1 MFNTATYSSVHL
13 LQILSSMI
21 YFVFNYTLKSI
32 ICSISPQSPIF
43 TSVQYEFLLCNPYV
57 TMYTR
62 AMADKGKNSFDKNK
76 SGTYKS
82 RPKVVEDPLRGP
94 RVPPQDLESEK
105 ALLGSLL
112 LSSDSLFEIAD
123 IIHAQSFYAVK
134 HQIIYEVIE
143 DLINRKDP
151 VDILTVSAHLRSK
164 KQFDQIGGEQY
175 LSEILGLVGSAANIK
190 YYAQIVRK
198 KELLRR
204 LIEASTEIAEISYD
218 ESAPLEE
225 VLEEA
230 EKQIYEITTK
240 GTSSNRLIAFEEL
253 IEETWERIEKLSE
266 NTGELRGVPSGYK
279 DLDNK
284 LSGFQK
290 SDLIILAARPSV
302 GKTSLAL
309 DFARNAA
316 VKFGVPTAIFS
327 LEMSKE
333 QLVDRMLS
341 AQSQVDGWKLR
352 TARLSLDDEF
362 ARLQTGMHELM
373 KAPLYIDD
381 KAANSVL
388 NMRSVLRRL
397 NTDKPIGLIIVDY
410 LQLMSTAKSYDNM
423 VNQVTE
429 ISRSLKALAKEF
441 NAPVI
446 ALSQLSR
453 AVESRGGKPRL
464 SDLRDSGS
472 IEQDAD
478 VVMFIHREDKYGE
491 NTEKKNIVEI
501 LIEKHRNG
509 PTGLVELYFD
519 DKKTSFLSV
528 EKSEF
533 GDFVLPKVSTPD
545 F

>member
-1 MFNTATYSSVHL
+1 ML
-13 LQILSSMI
+13 PLDQLSS
-21 YFVFNYTLKSI
+21 
-32 ICSISPQSPIF
+32 
-43 TSVQYEFLLCNPYV
+43 
-57 TMYTR
+57 
-62 AMADKGKNSFDKNK
+62 GKPRRKNGYGDYNRNNK
-76 SGTYKS
+76 
-82 RPKVVEDPLRGP
+82 REDDALRGP

-112 LSSDSLFEIAD
+112 LSAEALYD
-123 IIHAQSFYAVK
+123 IVDVINAQSFYAAK

-143 DLINRKDP
+143 DLTNKKEP
-151 VDILTVSAHLRSK
+151 VDLLTVSTSLRERK
-164 KQFDQIGGEQY
+164 ELDQIGGAPY
-175 LSEILGLVGSAANIK
+175 LAELLGLVGSAANVK

-204 LIEASTEIAEISYD
+204 LIEASTHIAEISYD
-218 ESAPLEE
+218 EEEPLESI
-225 VLEEA
+225 LEEA
-230 EKQIYEITTK
+230 ERRVYEITTK
-240 GTSSNRLIAFEEL
+240 GSSTNRLIAFQEL
-253 IEETWERIEKLSE
+253 IEETWTRIEKMSE
-266 NTGELRGVPSGYK
+266 KEGGMRGTPSGFR

-284 LSGFQK
+284 LSGFQP

-316 VKFGVPTAIFS
+316 VKHGIPVAIFS

-341 AQSQVDGWKLR
+341 AQSQVDSWKLR
-352 TARLSLDDEF
+352 TAKLSLDEEF
-362 ARLQTGMHELM
+362 QRLQQGMHELM
-373 KAPLYIDD
+373 KAPIFVDD
-381 KAANSVL
+381 KAANSIL
-388 NMRSVLRRL
+388 NMRSTLRRL
-397 NTDKPIGLIIVDY
+397 NTDKPIGLVIVDY
-410 LQLMSTAKSYDNM
+410 LQLMSTAKQYDSM

-429 ISRSLKALAKEF
+429 ISRSLKGLAKEF
-441 NAPVI
+441 NVPVI

-453 AVESRGGKPRL
+453 AVEARGGKPRL

-478 VVMFIHREDKYGE
+478 VVMFIHREDKYG
-491 NTEKKNIVEI
+491 TEDTGRKNIVEI

-509 PTGLVELYFD
+509 PTGMVELYFD

-533 GDFVLPKVSTPD
+533 GDFSLPAVNVPE

>member
-1 MFNTATYSSVHL
+1 MIPL
-13 LQILSSMI
+13 DQLSSQS
-21 YFVFNYTLKSI
+21 KSKPR
-32 ICSISPQSPIF
+32 S
-43 TSVQYEFLLCNPYV
+43 
-57 TMYTR
+57 
-62 AMADKGKNSFDKNK
+62 KGKYGGHYESYDRKT
-76 SGTYKS
+76 G
-82 RPKVVEDPLRGP
+82 EDPLRGP
-94 RVPPQDLESEK
+94 RIPPQDLESEK

-112 LSSDSLFEIAD
+112 LSSDALFEIAD
-123 IIHAQSFYAVK
+123 IIQVKSFYAAK
-134 HQIIYEVIE
+134 HQIIYETIE
-143 DLINRKDP
+143 ELVNKKEP
-151 VDILTVSAHLRSK
+151 VDILTVSAALRARK
-164 KQFDQIGGEQY
+164 EFDQVGGAPY
-175 LSEILGLVGSAANIK
+175 LSDLLGLVGSAANVK

-198 KELLRR
+198 KELLRK
-204 LIEASTEIAEISYD
+204 LIEASTHISEISYD
-218 ESAPLEE
+218 ESEPLESI
-225 VLEEA
+225 LEES
-230 EKQIYEITTK
+230 EKRIYEITTK
-240 GTSSNRLIAFEEL
+240 GGSSDRLIAFQEM
-253 IEETWERIEKLSE
+253 IEETWARIEKLSE
-266 NTGELRGVPSGYK
+266 GNGGMRGVPSGFK

-284 LSGFQK
+284 LSGFQP

-316 VKFGVPTAIFS
+316 VKYGVPTAIFS

-352 TARLSLDDEF
+352 TARLSLDEEF
-362 ARLQTGMHELM
+362 QRLQQGMHELM
-373 KAPLYIDD
+373 KAPIYVDD
-381 KAANSVL
+381 KAANNIL
-388 NMRSVLRRL
+388 NMRSTLRRL

-410 LQLMSTAKSYDNM
+410 LQLMGTTKSYDNM

-453 AVESRGGKPRL
+453 AVESRGGRPRL

-478 VVMFIHREDKYGE
+478 IVMFIHREDKYGE
-491 NTEKKNIVEI
+491 NSEKKNVVEI

-509 PTGLVELYFD
+509 PTGVVELFFD

-533 GDFVLPKVSTPD
+533 GDFVMPNMNVPE

>member
-1 MFNTATYSSVHL
+1 MIPLN
-13 LQILSSMI
+13 QLSSQSKE
-21 YFVFNYTLKSI
+21 TSSKRKS
-32 ICSISPQSPIF
+32 S
-43 TSVQYEFLLCNPYV
+43 YGKYD
-57 TMYTR
+57 R
-62 AMADKGKNSFDKNK
+62 KGSDQSFDA
-76 SGTYKS
+76 
-82 RPKVVEDPLRGP
+82 LRGP
-94 RVPPQDLESEK
+94 RIPPQDLESEK

-112 LSSDSLFEIAD
+112 LSSDALFD
-123 IIHAQSFYAVK
+123 ISDLVNTHSFYAAK
-134 HQIIYEVIE
+134 HQIIFEVID
-143 DLINRKDP
+143 DLVNKKEP
-151 VDILTVSAHLRSK
+151 VDVLTVSAELRSRK
-164 KQFDQIGGEQY
+164 EFDQIGGAIY
-175 LSEILGLVGSAANIK
+175 LSELLGLVGSAANIK

-204 LIEASTEIAEISYD
+204 LIEASTHIAEISYD
-218 ESAPLEE
+218 ESEPLENI
-225 VLEEA
+225 LEEA
-230 EKQIYEITTK
+230 ERKVYEITTR
-240 GTSSNRLIAFEEL
+240 GGSSARLIAFQDM
-253 IEETWERIEKLSE
+253 IEETWTRIEKLSE
-266 NTGELRGVPSGYK
+266 NTGELRGVPSGFK
-279 DLDNK
+279 ELDNK

-316 VKFGVPTAIFS
+316 VKYGVPTAIFS

-352 TARLSLDDEF
+352 TSRLSLDEEF
-362 ARLQTGMHELM
+362 QRLQQGMHDLM
-373 KAPLYIDD
+373 KAPIYVDD
-381 KAANSVL
+381 KAANSIL

-410 LQLMSTAKSYDNM
+410 LQLMSTAKNYDNM

-453 AVESRGGKPRL
+453 AVESRGGRPRL

-509 PTGLVELYFD
+509 PTGVIELFFD
-519 DKKTSFLSV
+519 DKKTSFVSV

-533 GDFVLPKVSTPD
+533 GDFTVPSMNIPE

>member
-1 MFNTATYSSVHL
+1 MLPLNAISKGNEKPRKKYPSNKYGYDRKDEAT
-13 LQILSSMI
+13 
-21 YFVFNYTLKSI
+21 
-32 ICSISPQSPIF
+32 
-43 TSVQYEFLLCNPYV
+43 
-57 TMYTR
+57 
-62 AMADKGKNSFDKNK
+62 
-76 SGTYKS
+76 
-82 RPKVVEDPLRGP
+82 DPLRGP
-94 RVPPQDLESEK
+94 RIPPQDLESEK

-112 LSSDSLFEIAD
+112 LSSEALFDIAD
-123 IIHAQSFYAVK
+123 IVSAESFYAAK
-134 HQIIYEVIE
+134 HQVIYEVIE
-143 DLINRKDP
+143 SLVNRKEP
-151 VDILTVSAHLRSK
+151 VDILTVSAELRARK
-164 KQFDQIGGEQY
+164 EFDQIGGPAY
-175 LSEILGLVGSAANIK
+175 LSELLGLVGSSANVK

-198 KELLRR
+198 KELLRK
-204 LIEASTEIAEISYD
+204 LIEASTHIAEISYD
-218 ESAPLEE
+218 ESDPLETI
-225 VLEEA
+225 LEEA
-230 EKQIYEITTK
+230 ERQVYEITMK
-240 GTSSNRLIAFEEL
+240 GSSSGRLIAFQEMM
-253 IEETWERIEKLSE
+253 EETWARIEKLSD
-266 NTGELRGVPSGYK
+266 NNGELRGVPSGFR

-284 LSGFQK
+284 LAGFQK

-302 GKTSLAL
+302 GKSSLML

-316 VKFGVPTAIFS
+316 VKHGIPTAIFS

-341 AQSQVDGWKLR
+341 AQSQVDSWKLR
-352 TARLSLDDEF
+352 TAKLSLDEEF
-362 ARLQTGMHELM
+362 ARLQQGMHELM

-381 KAANSVL
+381 TPANTIL

-397 NTDKPIGLIIVDY
+397 HSDKPIGLVVVDY
-410 LQLMSTAKSYDNM
+410 LQLMNTAKSYDNM

-429 ISRSLKALAKEF
+429 ISRSLKGLAKEF
-441 NAPVI
+441 NVPVI

-453 AVESRGGKPRL
+453 AVESRGGRPRL

-509 PTGLVELYFD
+509 PTGVLELYFD

-533 GDFVLPKVSTPD
+533 GDFVMPSMNVPE

>member
-1 MFNTATYSSVHL
+1 MIPL
-13 LQILSSMI
+13 DQLSAQS
-21 YFVFNYTLKSI
+21 KSP
-32 ICSISPQSPIF
+32 S
-43 TSVQYEFLLCNPYV
+43 
-57 TMYTR
+57 R
-62 AMADKGKNSFDKNK
+62 KK
-76 SGTYKS
+76 SGYDKYDK
-82 RPKVVEDPLRGP
+82 RGEKADDPLRGP
-94 RVPPQDLESEK
+94 RIPPQDLESEK

-112 LSSDSLFEIAD
+112 LSSDALFEISD
-123 IIHAQSFYAVK
+123 IVTSESFYAAK
-134 HQIIYEVIE
+134 HQIIFEAIDILVNKKE
-143 DLINRKDP
+143 P
-151 VDILTVSAHLRSK
+151 VDVLTVSALLRERK
-164 KQFDQIGGEQY
+164 EFDQIGGAPY
-175 LSEILGLVGSAANIK
+175 LGELLGLVGSAANVK
-190 YYAQIVRK
+190 YYAHIVRK

-204 LIEASTEIAEISYD
+204 LIEASTHISEISYD
-218 ESAPLEE
+218 ESEPLETI
-225 VLEEA
+225 LEDA
-230 EKQIYEITTK
+230 ERRVYEITTK
-240 GTSSNRLIAFEEL
+240 GSSSQRLIAFQEM

-266 NTGELRGVPSGYK
+266 NTGELRGVPSGFK
-279 DLDNK
+279 ALDNK

-309 DFARNAA
+309 DFARHAA
-316 VKFGVPTAIFS
+316 VKHNIPVAIFS

-341 AQSQVDGWKLR
+341 AQSQVDSWKLR
-352 TARLSLDDEF
+352 TGLNKHALDEEF
-362 ARLQTGMHELM
+362 ARLNQGMHELM
-373 KAPLYIDD
+373 KAPIYVDD
-381 KAANSVL
+381 KAANSIL

-397 NTDKPIGLIIVDY
+397 STDKPIGLIIVDY
-410 LQLMSTAKSYDNM
+410 LQLMSTAKNYDNM

-453 AVESRGGKPRL
+453 AVEARGGKPRL

-478 VVMFIHREDKYGE
+478 IVMFIHREKDEAGD
-491 NTEKKNIVEI
+491 KKNMVEI

-509 PTGLVELYFD
+509 PTGMVELYFD
-519 DKKTSFLSV
+519 DKKTSFVSV

-533 GDFVLPKVSTPD
+533 GDFVLPSMNIPD

>member
-1 MFNTATYSSVHL
+1 MLPLN
-13 LQILSSMI
+13 QLSSSSKKK
-21 YFVFNYTLKSI
+21 YSGKRS
-32 ICSISPQSPIF
+32 
-43 TSVQYEFLLCNPYV
+43 YEDYSK
-57 TMYTR
+57 R
-62 AMADKGKNSFDKNK
+62 DGA
-76 SGTYKS
+76 
-82 RPKVVEDPLRGP
+82 EDPLRGP

-112 LSSDSLFEIAD
+112 LSSDALFD
-123 IIHAQSFYAVK
+123 ISDLITSKSFYAAK
-134 HQIIYEVIE
+134 HQIIYECIE
-143 DLINRKDP
+143 TLVNTKEP
-151 VDILTVSAHLRSK
+151 VDILTVSAALRTSK
-164 KQFDQIGGEQY
+164 DFDQIGGAPY
-175 LSEILGLVGSAANIK
+175 LSDLLGLVGSAANIK
-190 YYAQIVRK
+190 YYAQIVRR

-204 LIEASTEIAEISYD
+204 LIEASNHISEIAYD
-218 ESAPLEE
+218 ETEPLESI
-225 VLEEA
+225 LEES
-230 EKQIYEITTK
+230 EKQIYEITAR
-240 GTSSNRLIAFEEL
+240 GGSSDRLIAFQEM
-253 IEETWERIEKLSE
+253 IDETWTRIEKLAESKS
-266 NTGELRGVPSGYK
+266 GLRGTPSGFR

-284 LSGFQK
+284 LSGFQP

-316 VKFGVPTAIFS
+316 VKNGIPVAIFS

-352 TARLSLDDEF
+352 TAKLSLDDEF
-362 ARLQTGMHELM
+362 QRLQQGMHELM
-373 KAPLYIDD
+373 KAPIYVDD
-381 KAANSVL
+381 KAANSIL
-388 NMRSVLRRL
+388 NMRSTLRRL
-397 NTDKPIGLIIVDY
+397 HSDKPIGLIIVDY
-410 LQLMSTAKSYDNM
+410 LQLMSTSKSYDNM

-453 AVESRGGKPRL
+453 AVESRGGRPRL

-491 NTEKKNIVEI
+491 NTERKNIVEI

-509 PTGLVELYFD
+509 PTGVVELYFD
-519 DKKTSFLSV
+519 DKKTSFVSV
-528 EKSEF
+528 DKSEF
-533 GDFVLPKVSTPD
+533 GDFSLPQMSVPE

>member
-1 MFNTATYSSVHL
+1 MIPL
-13 LQILSSMI
+13 DQLSSSS
-21 YFVFNYTLKSI
+21 KS
-32 ICSISPQSPIF
+32 
-43 TSVQYEFLLCNPYV
+43 
-57 TMYTR
+57 
-62 AMADKGKNSFDKNK
+62 
-76 SGTYKS
+76 KS
-82 RPKVVEDPLRGP
+82 RGRGKYGGNYESYDRKQQDDSLRGP
-94 RVPPQDLESEK
+94 RIPPQDLESEK

-112 LSSDSLFEIAD
+112 LSSDALFDIAD
-123 IIHAQSFYAVK
+123 TVNSQSFYAAK
-134 HQIIYEVIE
+134 HQIIFEVIE
-143 DLINRKDP
+143 ELVNKKEP
-151 VDILTVSAHLRSK
+151 VDILTVSAALRGRK
-164 KQFDQIGGEQY
+164 EFDQVGGAPY
-175 LSEILGLVGSAANIK
+175 LSELLGLVGSAANVK

-198 KELLRR
+198 KELLRK
-204 LIEASTEIAEISYD
+204 LIEATTHIGEIAYE
-218 ESAPLEE
+218 ESDSLESILEE
-225 VLEEA
+225 S
-230 EKQIYEITTK
+230 EKSIYEITTK
-240 GTSSNRLIAFEEL
+240 GGSSDRLIAFNEL
-253 IEETWERIEKLSE
+253 IDETWSRIEKMSE
-266 NTGELRGVPSGYK
+266 KDGGMRGTPSGFK

-284 LSGFQK
+284 LSGFQP

-316 VKFGVPTAIFS
+316 VKHNIPVAIFS

-341 AQSQVDGWKLR
+341 AQSQVDSWKLR
-352 TARLSLDDEF
+352 TAKLTLDEEF
-362 ARLQTGMHELM
+362 QRLQQGMHELM
-373 KAPLYIDD
+373 KAPIFVDD
-381 KAANSVL
+381 KAANTIL
-388 NMRSVLRRL
+388 NMRSTLRRL
-397 NTDKPIGLIIVDY
+397 NSDRPIGLIIVDY
-410 LQLMSTAKSYDNM
+410 LQLMGTSRQYDNM

-429 ISRSLKALAKEF
+429 ISRSLKGLAKEF

-491 NTEKKNIVEI
+491 NTDRKNIVEI

-509 PTGLVELYFD
+509 PTGMVELYFD

-533 GDFVLPKVSTPD
+533 GDFSLPTVNVPE

>member
-1 MFNTATYSSVHL
+1 MLPLNQLQTSSQKKKGSKGSYDSYS
-13 LQILSSMI
+13 
-21 YFVFNYTLKSI
+21 K
-32 ICSISPQSPIF
+32 
-43 TSVQYEFLLCNPYV
+43 
-57 TMYTR
+57 
-62 AMADKGKNSFDKNK
+62 
-76 SGTYKS
+76 
-82 RPKVVEDPLRGP
+82 KVPSEDPLRGP

-112 LSSDSLFEIAD
+112 LSSDAMFEISD
-123 IIHAQSFYAVK
+123 VINSRSFYAAK
-134 HQIIYEVIE
+134 HQIIYETIE
-143 DLINRKDP
+143 ILVNNKEP
-151 VDILTVSAHLRSK
+151 VDILTVSAALRTSK
-164 KQFDQIGGEQY
+164 NFDQIGGAPY
-175 LSEILGLVGSAANIK
+175 LSDILGLVGSAANVK
-190 YYAQIVRK
+190 YYAQIVRR

-204 LIEASTEIAEISYD
+204 LIEASNNITEISYD
-218 ESAPLEE
+218 ESDPLETI
-225 VLEEA
+225 LEEA

-240 GTSSNRLIAFEEL
+240 GSSSDRLIPFQEM
-253 IEETWERIEKLSE
+253 IDETWARIEKLSDS
-266 NTGELRGVPSGYK
+266 TGGMRGVPSGFK
-279 DLDNK
+279 DLDHK
-284 LSGFQK
+284 LSGFQP

-316 VKFGVPTAIFS
+316 VKSNIPVAIFS

-352 TARLSLDDEF
+352 TARLSLDEEF
-362 ARLQTGMHELM
+362 QRLQQGMHELM
-373 KAPLYIDD
+373 KAPIYVDD
-381 KAANSVL
+381 KAANSIL
-388 NMRSVLRRL
+388 NMRSTLRRL
-397 NTDKPIGLIIVDY
+397 NSDKPIGLIIVDY
-410 LQLMSTAKSYDNM
+410 LQLMSTSKNYDNM

-453 AVESRGGKPRL
+453 AVESRGGRPRL

-491 NTEKKNIVEI
+491 NTERKNIVEI

-509 PTGLVELYFD
+509 PTGMVELYFD
-519 DKKTSFLSV
+519 DKKTSFVSV

-533 GDFVLPKVSTPD
+533 GDFSLPTVNVAE

>member
-1 MFNTATYSSVHL
+1 MLPLDKISKPNDKPKRK
-13 LQILSSMI
+13 
-21 YFVFNYTLKSI
+21 YT
-32 ICSISPQSPIF
+32 
-43 TSVQYEFLLCNPYV
+43 ND
-57 TMYTR
+57 R
-62 AMADKGKNSFDKNK
+62 RDHA
-76 SGTYKS
+76 SG
-82 RPKVVEDPLRGP
+82 EDPFRGP
-94 RVPPQDLESEK
+94 RIPPQDLEAEK

-112 LSSDSLFEIAD
+112 LSSDALFDIAD
-123 IIHAQSFYAVK
+123 IVASESFYAAK

-143 DLINRKDP
+143 SLVNKKEP
-151 VDILTVSAHLRSK
+151 VDILTVSAELRARK
-164 KQFDQIGGEQY
+164 EFDQIGGAAY
-175 LSEILGLVGSAANIK
+175 LSELLGLVGSAANIK

-204 LIEASTEIAEISYD
+204 LIEASTHIAEISYD
-218 ESAPLEE
+218 ESDPLESI
-225 VLEEA
+225 LEEA
-230 EKQIYEITTK
+230 ERRVYEITTK
-240 GTSSNRLIAFEEL
+240 GSSSGRLIAFQEM
-253 IEETWERIEKLSE
+253 IEETWARIEKLSD
-266 NTGELRGVPSGYK
+266 NSGEMRGVPSGFK

-302 GKTSLAL
+302 GKSSLML

-316 VKFGVPTAIFS
+316 VKHGIPTAIFS

-341 AQSQVDGWKLR
+341 AQSQVDSWKLR
-352 TARLSLDDEF
+352 TAKLSLDEEF
-362 ARLQTGMHELM
+362 ARLQQGMHELM

-381 KAANSVL
+381 TPANTIL

-397 NTDKPIGLIIVDY
+397 HSDKPIGLVVVDY
-410 LQLMSTAKSYDNM
+410 LQLMNTAKSYDNM

-429 ISRSLKALAKEF
+429 ISRSLKGLAKEF
-441 NAPVI
+441 DVPVI

-453 AVESRGGKPRL
+453 AVESRGGRPRL

-478 VVMFIHREDKYGE
+478 VVMFIHREDKYGSE
-491 NTEKKNIVEI
+491 NAEGKKNIVEI

-509 PTGLVELYFD
+509 PTGIVELYFD

-533 GDFVLPKVSTPD
+533 GDFVMPGVNIPE

>member
-1 MFNTATYSSVHL
+1 
-13 LQILSSMI
+13 MI
-21 YFVFNYTLKSI
+21 PLDQLAS
-32 ICSISPQSPIF
+32 QS
-43 TSVQYEFLLCNPYV
+43 
-57 TMYTR
+57 
-62 AMADKGKNSFDKNK
+62 K
-76 SGTYKS
+76 SGKS
-82 RPKVVEDPLRGP
+82 RRKGNYESYDRKPADDPLRGP
-94 RVPPQDLESEK
+94 RIPPQDLESEK

-112 LSSDSLFEIAD
+112 LSSEALFDIAD
-123 IIHAQSFYAVK
+123 LVTAESFYAAK
-134 HQIIYEVIE
+134 HQIIYEVIDQLVNKKE
-143 DLINRKDP
+143 P
-151 VDILTVSAHLRSK
+151 VDILTVSAELRSRK
-164 KQFDQIGGEQY
+164 EFDQIGGAIY
-175 LSEILGLVGSAANIK
+175 LSELLGLVGSAANVK

-204 LIEASTEIAEISYD
+204 LIEASAHISEISYD
-218 ESAPLEE
+218 ESEPLEQI
-225 VLEEA
+225 LEES
-230 EKQIYEITTK
+230 ERKIYEITTQ
-240 GTSSNRLIAFEEL
+240 GGSSDRLIAFQEM
-253 IEETWERIEKLSE
+253 IEETWARIEKLSE
-266 NTGELRGVPSGYK
+266 NTGELRGVPSGFK
-279 DLDNK
+279 DLDNR
-284 LSGFQK
+284 LSGFQP

-316 VKFGVPTAIFS
+316 VKFGIPTAIFS

-352 TARLSLDDEF
+352 TSRLSLDEEF
-362 ARLQTGMHELM
+362 QRLQQGMHELM
-373 KAPLYIDD
+373 KAPIYVDD
-381 KAANSVL
+381 KAANSIL
-388 NMRSVLRRL
+388 NMRSTLRRL

-410 LQLMSTAKSYDNM
+410 LQLMGTAKSYDNM

-441 NAPVI
+441 KAPVI

-453 AVESRGGKPRL
+453 AVESRGGRPRL

-491 NTEKKNIVEI
+491 NTERNNIVEI

-509 PTGLVELYFD
+509 PTGIVELRFD
-519 DKKTSFLSV
+519 DKKTSFVSV

-533 GDFVLPKVSTPD
+533 GDFVMPSMSMPE

>member
-1 MFNTATYSSVHL
+1 MIPLDQLTASS
-13 LQILSSMI
+13 
-21 YFVFNYTLKSI
+21 
-32 ICSISPQSPIF
+32 
-43 TSVQYEFLLCNPYV
+43 
-57 TMYTR
+57 
-62 AMADKGKNSFDKNK
+62 KGKFK
-76 SGTYKS
+76 SKGGKYGGNYEAYD
-82 RPKVVEDPLRGP
+82 RKVVEDPLRGP
-94 RVPPQDLESEK
+94 RIPPQDLESEK

-112 LSSDSLFEIAD
+112 LSSDALFEIAD
-123 IIHAQSFYAVK
+123 IVGVHSFYAAK

-143 DLINRKDP
+143 ELVNKKEP
-151 VDILTVSAHLRSK
+151 VDLLTVSAALRQRK
-164 KQFDQIGGEQY
+164 EFDQIGGAHY
-175 LSEILGLVGSAANIK
+175 LSELLGLVGSAANIK

-204 LIEASTEIAEISYD
+204 LIEASTHIAEISYD
-218 ESAPLEE
+218 ESESLES

-230 EKQIYEITTK
+230 EKKIYEITTK
-240 GTSSNRLIAFEEL
+240 GGSSDRLIAFQEM
-253 IEETWERIEKLSE
+253 IEETWARIEKLSE
-266 NTGELRGVPSGYK
+266 GASGGMRGVPSGFK

-284 LSGFQK
+284 LSGFQP

-316 VKFGVPTAIFS
+316 VKYGVPVAIFS

-352 TARLSLDDEF
+352 TARLSLDEEF
-362 ARLQTGMHELM
+362 QRLQQGMHELM
-373 KAPLYIDD
+373 KAPIYVDD
-381 KAANSVL
+381 KAANNIL
-388 NMRSVLRRL
+388 NMRSTLRRL

-410 LQLMSTAKSYDNM
+410 LQLMGTTKSYDNM

-429 ISRSLKALAKEF
+429 ISRSLKGLAKEF

-453 AVESRGGKPRL
+453 AVESRGGRPRL

-478 VVMFIHREDKYGE
+478 IVMFIHREDKYGE
-491 NTEKKNIVEI
+491 NSEKKNVVEI

-509 PTGLVELYFD
+509 PTGIVELFFD

-533 GDFVLPKVSTPD
+533 GDFNLPSVNVPE

>member
-1 MFNTATYSSVHL
+1 MIPL
-13 LQILSSMI
+13 DQLSSQSKTKTKRKG
-21 YFVFNYTLKSI
+21 NY
-32 ICSISPQSPIF
+32 
-43 TSVQYEFLLCNPYV
+43 E
-57 TMYTR
+57 
-62 AMADKGKNSFDKNK
+62 
-76 SGTYKS
+76 TYDR
-82 RPKVVEDPLRGP
+82 RPTAEDPLRGV
-94 RVPPQDLESEK
+94 RIPPQDLESEK
-105 ALLGSLL
+105 ALLGCLL
-112 LSSDSLFEIAD
+112 LSADAIFEISE
-123 IIHAQSFYAVK
+123 IVNVNSFYATK
-134 HQIIYEVIE
+134 HQIIYDTVEELVAKKE
-143 DLINRKDP
+143 P
-151 VDILTVSAHLRSK
+151 VDVLTVSAALRARK
-164 KQFDQIGGEQY
+164 EFDQIGGAQY
-175 LSEILGLVGSAANIK
+175 LSDLLGLVGSAANIK
-190 YYAQIVRK
+190 YYAHIIRK

-204 LIEASTEIAEISYD
+204 LIEASNNIAEVSYD
-218 ESAPLEE
+218 ESDPLETI
-225 VLEEA
+225 LESA

-240 GTSSNRLIAFEEL
+240 GGSSDRLIAFHEM
-253 IEETWERIEKLSE
+253 IEETWTRIEKLSE
-266 NTGELRGVPSGYK
+266 NTGELRGVPSGFK

-316 VKFGVPTAIFS
+316 VKSGIPVAIFS

-352 TARLSLDDEF
+352 TSRLSLDEEF
-362 ARLQTGMHELM
+362 ARLQQGMHELM
-373 KAPLYIDD
+373 KAPIYVDD
-381 KAANSVL
+381 KAANSIL
-388 NMRSVLRRL
+388 NMRSTLRRL
-397 NTDKPIGLIIVDY
+397 NSDKPIGLIIVDY
-410 LQLMSTAKSYDNM
+410 LQLMGTAKSYDNM

-453 AVESRGGKPRL
+453 AVESRGGRPRL

-491 NTEKKNIVEI
+491 NSEKKNIVEI

-509 PTGLVELYFD
+509 PTGIVELFFD

-533 GDFVLPKVSTPD
+533 GDFSLPTVSVPE

>member
-1 MFNTATYSSVHL
+1 MLPLDQISKGGEKPRRKFNNRYDNNRSEHGDA
-13 LQILSSMI
+13 
-21 YFVFNYTLKSI
+21 
-32 ICSISPQSPIF
+32 
-43 TSVQYEFLLCNPYV
+43 
-57 TMYTR
+57 
-62 AMADKGKNSFDKNK
+62 
-76 SGTYKS
+76 
-82 RPKVVEDPLRGP
+82 DPLRGP
-94 RVPPQDLESEK
+94 RVPPQDLDSEK

-112 LSSDSLFEIAD
+112 LSAEALFEITD
-123 IIHAQSFYAVK
+123 LIKVSSFYAAK
-134 HQIIYEVIE
+134 HQIIYETIE
-143 DLINRKDP
+143 ELVNKKEP
-151 VDILTVSAHLRSK
+151 VDILTVSAALRNK
-164 KQFDQIGGEQY
+164 KQFDQIGGAPY
-175 LSEILGLVGSAANIK
+175 LSELLGLVGSAANIK
-190 YYAQIVRK
+190 YYAHIVRK

-204 LIEASTEIAEISYD
+204 LIEASTHIAEISYD
-218 ESAPLEE
+218 ESEPLESI
-225 VLEEA
+225 LEDA
-230 EKQIYEITTK
+230 ERKVYEITTQ
-240 GTSSNRLIAFEEL
+240 GGSSDRLIGFQEM
-253 IEETWERIEKLSE
+253 IDETWERIEKLAE
-266 NTGELRGVPSGYK
+266 NTGEMRGVPSGFK

-316 VKFGVPTAIFS
+316 VKYGVPTAIFS

-352 TARLSLDDEF
+352 TARLSLDEEF
-362 ARLQTGMHELM
+362 TRLQNGMHELM
-373 KAPLYIDD
+373 KAPIYVDD

-397 NTDKPIGLIIVDY
+397 NSDKPIGLIIVDY

-429 ISRSLKALAKEF
+429 ISRSLKGLAKEF
-441 NAPVI
+441 NVPVI

-453 AVESRGGKPRL
+453 AVESRGGRPRL

-478 VVMFIHREDKYGE
+478 IVMFIHREDKYGE

-509 PTGLVELYFD
+509 PTGIVELFFD

-533 GDFVLPKVSTPD
+533 GDFTIPNVSVPE

>member
-1 MFNTATYSSVHL
+1 MIPLDKFSTSSKE
-13 LQILSSMI
+13 
-21 YFVFNYTLKSI
+21 KSFRGKK
-32 ICSISPQSPIF
+32 SL
-43 TSVQYEFLLCNPYV
+43 YEKRQV
-57 TMYTR
+57 
-62 AMADKGKNSFDKNK
+62 A
-76 SGTYKS
+76 
-82 RPKVVEDPLRGP
+82 EDPLRGP
-94 RVPPQDLESEK
+94 RIPPQDLEAEK

-112 LSSDSLFEIAD
+112 LNSESIFEIAD
-123 IIHAQSFYAVK
+123 VINVKSFYATK
-134 HQIIYEVIE
+134 HQIIFEVIE
-143 DLINRKDP
+143 ELVARKEP
-151 VDILTVSAHLRSK
+151 VDILTVSAALRSRK
-164 KQFDQIGGEQY
+164 EFDQIGGASY
-175 LSEILGLVGSAANIK
+175 LSDLLGLVGSAANIK
-190 YYAQIVRK
+190 YYAHIVRK

-204 LIEASTEIAEISYD
+204 LIEASAHISEISY
-218 ESAPLEE
+218 EENEPLESI
-225 VLEEA
+225 LEEA
-230 EKQIYEITTK
+230 EKTVYEITTQ
-240 GTSSNRLIAFEEL
+240 GGSSDRLIAFQEM
-253 IEETWERIEKLSE
+253 IEETWTRIEKLSE
-266 NTGELRGVPSGYK
+266 NTGELRGVPSGFK

-290 SDLIILAARPSV
+290 ADLIILAARPSV

-309 DFARNAA
+309 DFARHAA
-316 VKFGVPTAIFS
+316 VKSNIPVAIFS

-352 TARLSLDDEF
+352 TSRLSLDEEF
-362 ARLQTGMHELM
+362 ARLQQGMHDLM
-373 KAPLYIDD
+373 KAPIFVDD
-381 KAANSVL
+381 KAANSIL

-397 NTDKPIGLIIVDY
+397 SSDKPIGLIIVDY

-429 ISRSLKALAKEF
+429 ISRSLKGLAKEF
-441 NAPVI
+441 NVPVI

-453 AVESRGGKPRL
+453 AVESRGGRPRL

-491 NTEKKNIVEI
+491 NSEKKNVVEI

-509 PTGLVELYFD
+509 PTGVVELFFD

-533 GDFVLPKVSTPD
+533 GDFVMPSVNNPD

>member
-1 MFNTATYSSVHL
+1 MSPLERSPYVAKKGTRSREG
-13 LQILSSMI
+13 
-21 YFVFNYTLKSI
+21 SI
-32 ICSISPQSPIF
+32 I
-43 TSVQYEFLLCNPYV
+43 
-57 TMYTR
+57 
-62 AMADKGKNSFDKNK
+62 
-76 SGTYKS
+76 
-82 RPKVVEDPLRGP
+82 VEDPLRGP
-94 RVPPQDLESEK
+94 RIPPQDLDAEK

-112 LSSDSLFEIAD
+112 LSSDALYEIAD
-123 IIHAQSFYAVK
+123 ILTPQSFYAAK

-143 DLINRKDP
+143 GLVNKKEP
-151 VDILTVSAHLRSK
+151 VDILTVSATLRSRK
-164 KQFDQIGGEQY
+164 EFDQIGGAHY
-175 LSEILGLVGSAANIK
+175 LSDLLGMIGSAANIK
-190 YYAQIVRK
+190 YYAQIIRK

-204 LIEASTEIAEISYD
+204 LIEASTHIAELSYD
-218 ESAPLEE
+218 EGESIEN

-230 EKQIYEITTK
+230 EKKIYEITSK
-240 GTSSNRLIAFEEL
+240 GSSSNRLIPLQEL
-253 IEETWERIEKLSE
+253 ADETWARYEKMAD
-266 NTGELRGVPSGYK
+266 TGEIRGVPSGFK

-290 SDLIILAARPSV
+290 ADLIILAARPSV

-316 VKFGVPTAIFS
+316 VKYGVPTVVFS

-341 AQSQVDGWKLR
+341 AQSQVDGFKLR
-352 TARLSLDDEF
+352 TARLSLDEEF
-362 ARLQTGMHELM
+362 ARLQQGMHDLM
-373 KAPLYIDD
+373 KAPIYIDD
-381 KAANSVL
+381 KAANTIM

-397 NTDKPIGLIIVDY
+397 NSEKPVGLIVVDY
-410 LQLMSTAKSYDNM
+410 LQLMGTSKSYDSM

-441 NAPVI
+441 NVPVI

-453 AVESRGGKPRL
+453 AVEARGGRPRL

-491 NTEKKNIVEI
+491 NTEKKNVVEI

-509 PTGLVELYFD
+509 PCGVVELFFD

-533 GDFVLPKVSTPD
+533 GDFVMPNVGMPE